1 MKRLALIV
9 CCWLLLPTFVS
20 ASTPP
25 KPLASCE
32 LPGGATLSL
41 MWGISHQMYWP
52 TGQDGR
58 VGEKIAQGHFQGR
71 KFMAEHEGDWCLFRL
86 MTADSVTNSRPLIS
100 LDDNT
105 RIIIDFVGYS
115 VSSTHI
121 VSVDGPAEDRL
132 YASGIRWF
140 NPGIWPLMSPMLG
153 GWPLY
158 VRFPE
163 GSCLTSKP
171 FPGSDS
177 GRAFRAQPLAIR
189 IEGGE

>member
-1 MKRLALIV
+1 
-9 CCWLLLPTFVS
+9 
-20 ASTPP
+20 
-25 KPLASCE
+25 
-32 LPGGATLSL
+32 

-86 MTADSVTNSRPLIS
+86 TTADTAWFFWDHPQIMIVFATDSVMG
-100 LDDNT
+100 DW
-105 RIIIDFVGYS
+105 V
-115 VSSTHI
+115 
-121 VSVDGPAEDRL
+121 VSVEGPKEDQA
-132 YASGIRWF
+132 YFSGGLWF
-140 NPGIWPLMSPMLG
+140 KAGAWPAISPMLG

-177 GRAFRAQPLAIR
+177 GRAFKTQPLAIR
-189 IEGGE
+189 MMP